1 MGGGEEGGEGRE
13 GGGMV
18 AVASGAAGVVE
29 EDVDLQGGVL
39 GAGGGDVLDE
49 GLFHRA
55 VPEVERGEG

>member
-1 MGGGEEGGEGRE
+1 
-13 GGGMV
+13 MV